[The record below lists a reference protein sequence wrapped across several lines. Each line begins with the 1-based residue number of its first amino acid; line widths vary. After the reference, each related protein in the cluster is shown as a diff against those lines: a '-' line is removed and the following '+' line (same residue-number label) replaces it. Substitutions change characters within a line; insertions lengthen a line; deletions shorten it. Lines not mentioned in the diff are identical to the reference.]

1 MTPTLLLFDIDG
13 TLVLTGRAGLRAM
26 VRTFEAEFG
35 VADAFR
41 DVSMGG
47 RTDSWLLSQALA
59 KWGLED
65 TPEHHARFRASY
77 VPRLAEE
84 IVHPGTGTKGVMP
97 GVRELLAALG
107 DHSHLHLALLT
118 GNYRDAAEIKLRH
131 FGLWEYFRF
140 GVFSDDSADRN
151 ALVPMARDRA
161 REQGVPDR
169 ACARVVVIGDTPHDI
184 ACAAVA
190 GAMSVAVATGGH
202 SRDELAR
209 AGADIALDDLSNT
222 KSVLD
227 LLLAP

>member
-1 MTPTLLLFDIDG
+1 LTPTLLLFDIDG

-47 RTDSWLLSQALA
+47 RTDSWLLSQAMA
-59 KWGLED
+59 KCGIED
-65 TPEHHARFRASY
+65 TPERHSRFRASY

-84 IVHPGTGTKGVMP
+84 IAHPGTGTKGVMP
-97 GVRELLAALG
+97 GVRALLDALG

-131 FGLWEYFRF
+131 FGLWGYFPF

-184 ACAAVA
+184 ACAAIA

-209 AGADIALDDLSNT
+209 AGADVALDDLSDT
-222 KSVLD
+222 KAVLE
-227 LLLAP
+227 LLLAR